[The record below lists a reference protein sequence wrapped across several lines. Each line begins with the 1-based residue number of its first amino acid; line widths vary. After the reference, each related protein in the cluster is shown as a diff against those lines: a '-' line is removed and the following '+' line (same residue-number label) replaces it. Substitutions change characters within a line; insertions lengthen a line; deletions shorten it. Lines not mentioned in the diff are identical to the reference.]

1 MRLKQ
6 PPMMRRLGFLA
17 VLLPLSIALSACA
30 ARGDIEADRKAAE
43 EAHKAE
49 DDAKCRAKN
58 TKPGEAA
65 YDACRQ
71 ELATKRATK
80 AVIDYQ
86 KARDFDRVLGGLD
99 DR

>member
-1 MRLKQ
+1 MKRLA
-6 PPMMRRLGFLA
+6 FLA
-17 VLLPLSIALSACA
+17 VLLPLSTALSACA
-30 ARGDIEADRKAAE
+30 TRGEIEADRKAAE

-49 DDAKCRAKN
+49 DDATCRATN
-58 TKPGEAA
+58 TKPGETA

-71 ELATKRATK
+71 ELATKRAKK

-99 DR
+99 NL